1 MARYLINDEVCKSW
15 EKCGR
20 NEFLKFCRSRISEA
34 SDDGIITGNVQALVA
49 GLHDL
54 IDQTIKGNLK
64 QDLAVSTLSAIVDI
78 HPGVPS
84 ILVDV
89 FNIKDIET
97 TSREDGICKENLIS
111 LLTACTAFLD
121 SGLLK
126 ERLDNDT
133 LDAINVLSNKQAF
146 AQRYVRLKTKLY
158 YKQQKFNLLREES
171 EGFAKLVSELTQVT
185 CDPSTSSQVSK
196 TIKALIGGFD
206 LDPNRVL
213 DIILEA
219 FETAPE
225 LDHVFIPLL
234 RSYMCDPLTV
244 CQVLG
249 FKFQFYKEENIRTPK
264 SLHKVTAQLLQ
275 HHIVELDD
283 IYPHLA
289 PTDVDIFKAHKQEII
304 DARQYARKMSMAV
317 LADKDDK
324 DDKEKEKEKDEQVID
339 NQKIGL
345 CEALILIGDWVH
357 AKKLLDKLPEY
368 GTTSNPTVSKALCN
382 LIESILQP
390 LYTKSCQPQGAKGH
404 HIPSP
409 PKNGTLPAVQ
419 NLGDVKGVLEMCR
432 YLGPYASL
440 QPILIWKLVRLGKA
454 LLAQRASM
462 TEEKKEDLNSVFHE
476 MLSVIEQVIL
486 PSISMMPCNAC
497 LSEEVWSLMKMLP
510 YHRRYCLYARWI
522 NHCYGIHPP
531 MIRIKANTTDRA
543 KYIMKRLT
551 KENVKPSGR
560 QLGKLSHSNPGVL
573 FSYVLSQIQ
582 MYDNLIAPV
591 VDSLKYLTSL
601 SYDILAYCVIEALAN
616 PEKERMKHDETSLS
630 LWMQSLASFCG
641 AMFRKYNIEL
651 TGLLQFVANQLKVG
665 KSFDLLILREV
676 VLKMAGIEVTE
687 EMTADQLEALA
698 GGELLRAEGGY
709 FTQVRNTKRSSQR
722 LKEALLEDDLAV
734 SMCMLM
740 AQEKYRVVYKHEQG
754 THLKLVGMLY
764 DQCQDTLVQLGGFL
778 SNLLSIEDYSKHF
791 PDLVNMVTNYHITP
805 ESAFFLYRPMC
816 TNNIQSKVDE
826 LRRLEK
832 SSKTPSNRTQRYV
845 QASQAVMSPLT
856 EGINSFHPLKVWDDI
871 SPQFYASFWTLSMY
885 DLHVPS
891 PSYDKEINK
900 IKVTMANVDDNK
912 ELASAKRKKEKERY
926 AIIIERLKDEERKQQ
941 EHCQRIEARLKKEC
955 ETWFTARSTKNET
968 ITQFLQLCVFPRCCF
983 SASDA
988 LYCAKFV
995 LTVHKLKT
1003 PNFSTLL
1010 CYDRVFQDITYTVAS
1025 CTEHEASRYGRFLC
1039 AMMETVM
1046 RWHRDKEIYEKE
1058 CGNFPGF
1065 VTVLRASGTESSNK
1079 ADQLDYENFRHVCH
1093 KWQYKLTKA
1102 VVACLESKEYTQ
1114 IRNTLILLTKI
1125 LPYFPLVQNLGQVLE
1140 KRVDKIRT
1148 EEKEK
1153 RPDIYALAMG
1163 YSGQLKTRKQHMIP
1177 EDKFH
1182 LKDKPVSSSQST
1194 TQSSESSSK
1203 KATSSSSTSVS
1214 STSNAILNGVG
1225 KEHLSKEADTEKV
1238 HGASSKSSNRES
1250 SSTTKSSSTSKSSVK
1265 SSSQLQGKSST
1276 SSSSSSK
1283 SSSNSSKTSA
1293 SSSSVSASTSS
1304 GSKKSD
1310 SKSSSDGTKSKREK
1324 DEHKESSVSRS
1335 SKEDKASKEHRVL
1348 KDEKVVKEVKVQRS
1362 SEGKRSGSSEKS
1374 HREDGKASSSKSY
1387 SSDNWGGAPS
1397 TELDSWPEEG
1407 ERVRKMEKKATHR
1420 DKSKE
1425 KEERGDGGQR
1435 SSKERSQREES
1446 VASNSS
1452 QGSVGSASK
1461 KESPATSSSDRVE
1474 HKRRKVDASAILV
1487 SSSSSPDLARE
1498 TSSSKHRRS
1507 KSKERHREREV
1518 LEAPE
1523 PERER
1528 SREKD
1533 KKSEK
1538 KRDHSAGDVN
1548 HESKRHKASDS
1559 GHEGKS
1565 SKRSSLGDGASS
1577 SSSMNGERMDERDR
1591 DREMMKE
1598 EKSSRRESDVRDKP
1612 AKEKKIKRE
1621 PVDDDKDDDRHKSS
1635 SSRKRRP

>member
-1 MARYLINDEVCKSW
+1 MASFVTSEEACKSW
-15 EKCGR
+15 EKSGR

-34 SDDGIITGNVQALVA
+34 SDDGIITGSVHELSK
-49 GLHDL
+49 GLRDL
-54 IDQTIKGNLK
+54 IDQTIKGTLK
-64 QDLAVSTLSAIVDI
+64 QELAVSTLSASVDI
-78 HPGVPS
+78 HPGVAS

-97 TSREDGICKENLIS
+97 TSREENTCKENLIS
-111 LLTACTAFLD
+111 LLTACSAFLD
-121 SGLLK
+121 SRLLK

-133 LDAINVLSNKQAF
+133 LDAINILSNKQAF

-185 CDPSTSSQVSK
+185 VDPATSSQVSK
-196 TIKALIGGFD
+196 NIKALIGGFD

-225 LDHVFIPLL
+225 QDHVFVPLL

-264 SLHKVTAQLLQ
+264 SLHKVAAQLLQ

-289 PTDVDIFKAHKQEII
+289 PSDVDIFKAHKQEII

-324 DDKEKEKEKDEQVID
+324 DDKEKEKDKDEQVMD

-345 CEALILIGDWVH
+345 CESMILIGDWVH

-368 GTTSNPTVSKALCN
+368 GTTSNPTVAKALCN
-382 LIESILQP
+382 LIESLLQP
-390 LYTKSCQPQGAKGH
+390 LYKKSCQPQGAKGY
-404 HIPSP
+404 HIPAP
-409 PKNGTLPAVQ
+409 PKNGTLQAVQ
-419 NLGDVKGVLEMCR
+419 RLGNIKGVLEMCR

-454 LLAQRASM
+454 LLAERASS
-462 TEEKKEDLNSVFHE
+462 TEEKKEELNGVFHE
-476 MLSVIEQVIL
+476 MLSMIEQVIL

-531 MIRIKANTTDRA
+531 LIRVKANTTDRA

-582 MYDNLIAPV
+582 MYDNLIGPV

-601 SYDILAYCVIEALAN
+601 SFDILAYCVIEALAN

-630 LWMQSLASFCG
+630 LWMQSLAAFCG

-734 SMCMLM
+734 TMCMLM

-791 PDLVNMVTNYHITP
+791 PDLVNMVTNYHLTP

-816 TNNIQSKVDE
+816 THAIQSKVDD
-826 LRRLEK
+826 LKRQEK
-832 SSKTPSNRTQRYV
+832 SSKSSGNRTQRYV
-845 QASQAVMSPLT
+845 QASQVVMSPLT
-856 EGINSFHPLKVWDDI
+856 DGIISFHPPKVWDDI

-891 PSYDKEINK
+891 PSYEKEINK
-900 IKVTMANVDDNK
+900 IKVTMATVDDNK
-912 ELASAKRKKEKERY
+912 EMASAKRKKEKERF
-926 AIIIERLKDEERKQQ
+926 AIIIDRLKDEERKQQ

-1025 CTEHEASRYGRFLC
+1025 CTENEAIRYGRFLC

-1046 RWHRDKEIYEKE
+1046 KWHGDKETYEKE

-1125 LPYFPLVQNLGQVLE
+1125 LQYFPLVQNLGQVLE

-1163 YSGQLKTRKQHMIP
+1163 YSGQLKARKQHMIP

-1182 LKDKPVSSSQST
+1182 YKDKPAPAPQATS
-1194 TQSSESSSK
+1194 QSSESTSK
-1203 KATSSSSTSVS
+1203 KTTPSSSSTSVS
-1214 STSNAILNGVG
+1214 STSNATVNGVG
-1225 KEHLSKEADTEKV
+1225 KENHSKDADNEKV
-1238 HGASSKSSNRES
+1238 HGASSKSSNRDS
-1250 SSTTKSSSTSKSSVK
+1250 SSAKSSSTSKSSVK
-1265 SSSQLQGKSST
+1265 SSSQVQGK
-1276 SSSSSSK
+1276 SSSSSK
-1283 SSSNSSKTSA
+1283 SSSNSSSKASA
-1293 SSSSVSASTSS
+1293 SSSNVGASSSS
-1304 GSKKSD
+1304 GTKKSD
-1310 SKSSSDGTKSKREK
+1310 SKSSNESSKSKRDKEDHKEGSINRSK
-1324 DEHKESSVSRS
+1324 DEKV
-1335 SKEDKASKEHRVL
+1335 SKEHRV
-1348 KDEKVVKEVKVQRS
+1348 VKEDKTVKEGKVQRS
-1362 SEGKRSGSSEKS
+1362 SEGKRSGSSEKP
-1374 HREDGKASSSKSY
+1374 HREDGKASSSKEHKNY
-1387 SSDNWGGAPS
+1387 SGDHWGGAPS
-1397 TELDSWPEEG
+1397 SELDSWAEEG
-1407 ERVRKMEKKATHR
+1407 ERVRKVEKKSSHR
-1420 DKSKE
+1420 DNKAKE
-1425 KEERGDGGQR
+1425 KEERGGDGGHR

-1452 QGSVGSASK
+1452 QGSVGSSSR

-1474 HKRRKVDASAILV
+1474 HKRRKVDTASVIV

-1498 TSSSKHRRS
+1498 TSSGKHRRS
-1507 KSKERHREREV
+1507 KSKESHREREV

-1523 PERER
+1523 AERER
-1528 SREKD
+1528 SRDKE

-1538 KRDHSAGDVN
+1538 KRDHSAGDV
-1548 HESKRHKASDS
+1548 ESKRHKVSDS

-1565 SKRSSLGDGASS
+1565 GKRSSLGDGASS
-1577 SSSMNGERMDERDR
+1577 SSSLNGERMDERER
-1591 DREMMKE
+1591 EREMIKE
-1598 EKSSRRESDVRDKP
+1598 EKASRRESDVRDKP

-1621 PVDDDKDDDRHKSS
+1621 PIDDDRDEDRHKSS